1 MEKYPEI
8 KKMTDFDKVSYFT
21 SMHEEQKVFFD
32 PTFNLSTSFTEK
44 QVQINSLKNFF
55 KLLMMTGVS
64 AGFGV
69 VMGMFMSSF
78 EFNSTMGV
86 DTERSTKS

>member
-1 MEKYPEI
+1 
-8 KKMTDFDKVSYFT
+8 
-21 SMHEEQKVFFD
+21 
-32 PTFNLSTSFTEK
+32 
-44 QVQINSLKNFF
+44 VQINSLKNFF